1 MVYIK
6 RLVIKNFKSFGGTVR
21 LNFHKG
27 LNVITG
33 PNGGGKSNI
42 IDAVQFVFGEL
53 ATRRMRVSDLSELIY
68 DGVVEGGKA
77 RVAEVSITLDNTD
90 RGLAVDKDTVTIS
103 RRIDREGRSRYFID
117 GRRVSRRAV
126 LDLLDMAGI
135 NPSGYNIVL
144 QGAATRLSDLTA
156 AERMAALEDLI
167 GLREYDERKA
177 KAQERLREAERKI
190 EVASARIDEVRKRVL
205 DLERQ
210 RNDAIRYQ
218 FLCEEEA
225 RLKALKLSHE
235 VSTLERRLSELRERV
250 ERGEGEIER
259 LRAEVEELERRRGEI
274 ETQLETLKG
283 EMEERGGTRLPLL
296 ESELAGRKARIES
309 LEGRL
314 RELEHRR
321 GELERRLEEA
331 GGELEEARR
340 NLAEA
345 EEKLRRLREAEERLS
360 GEIEGLEDRRRS
372 LEEQVSSMR
381 EVLREGQRR
390 MEELRNSII
399 QMEDSLRG
407 IDAEIERH
415 NIRVESLEER
425 LRGLRERRERFKSTL
440 ESLRRRIEEYKQ
452 IKEKEERRLLEVF
465 RELERGLKRHRS
477 LKSGVKNARAL
488 LKKAES
494 EVSRWKAQRELWEK
508 LSTDARARE
517 RILEMGEAGAIEG
530 YHGPLIKLV
539 KYSRKY
545 AKAVEASSR
554 GWHTAIVVEDLETA
568 LECIRRL
575 KKTRLGVSRFLPLN
589 ALTPPERPPEPKG
602 RGIIGLMP
610 DIMKFD
616 KHYAPAVHYV
626 WGDTVLV
633 EDEEAALRV
642 VGEGYRAVTLDGD
655 VFEAEGALKGGH
667 YQPWREMLS
676 LIPRREEIE
685 RLSRDVRKLRGRI
698 DRGLKSLQGSGGK
711 LRRLNE
717 AVDEIRRSIERVE
730 REREEVLGG
739 YNRAERNLRMV
750 EDDIGRLEEE
760 LRKEKTLMETLME
773 RRARIEGEI
782 EKRRGEIEELTHLTP
797 SELTK
802 REGELYEVISQLSE
816 LRGRLNDIRAEMKTT
831 ENVIEGVLRRR
842 IGDLEREMERLREE
856 LNSIGEQRA
865 EIRAEIERL
874 SGEIE
879 HLEGEK
885 TEIMEALRSIR
896 ETIEEQRREMAK
908 LDAERRRLE
917 GRISR
922 LKEERMRLEMEI
934 QRLTLHMERRF
945 EELEGLGYPG
955 GLPIEGV
962 NMEEVEEA
970 LRLVREEKSSIKGIN
985 ELAEEQYKAV
995 VENYKQLSIRI
1006 NELEEEK
1013 ASIIRFIEEIER
1025 EKLSHF
1031 MEAFNELC
1039 ENFSAIF
1046 SKLTDGGDGRLEL
1059 QKPEDPFSGGIDLY
1073 IQFPGRSMRLAR
1085 GASGGE
1091 RSVAAI
1097 AYLLAIQRFLKAPF
1111 YLLDE
1116 IDAHLDEA
1124 NAIRLAEVLRENA
1137 EESQF
1142 IVISLKD
1149 VMVRAADKVYG
1160 VFNQNGRSRVLS
1172 LPRMEVRA

>member
-6 RLVIKNFKSFGGTVR
+6 RLVIRNFKSFGGTVR

-42 IDAVQFVFGEL
+42 IDAIQFVFGEL

-68 DGVVEGGKA
+68 DGVVEGGRA

-90 RGLAVDKDTVTIS
+90 RGLAVDRDAVTIS
-103 RRIDREGRSRYFID
+103 RRVDREGRSRYFID
-117 GRRVSRRAV
+117 GRRASRRAV
-126 LDLLDMAGI
+126 LDLLEMAGI
-135 NPSGYNIVL
+135 NPGGYNIVL

-156 AERMAALEDLI
+156 AERMTSLEELI

-177 KAQERLREAERKI
+177 RAQERLREAERKI
-190 EVASARIDEVRKRVL
+190 EVATARIDEVRKRVL

-210 RNDAIRYQ
+210 RNDALRYR

-225 RLKALKLSHE
+225 RLRAIKLSHE
-235 VSTLERRLSELRERV
+235 VSTIERRLSELRGRV
-250 ERGEGEIER
+250 GRGEEETQCLKAEI
-259 LRAEVEELERRRGEI
+259 EELEGKRGEI
-274 ETQLETLKG
+274 EAHLEALKR

-296 ESELAGRKARIES
+296 ESELAGRKTTIES
-309 LEGRL
+309 LEGQLRELDRREVEIERRLEEAERELEEARRRLEEAEGRL
-314 RELEHRR
+314 RELRDAE
-321 GELERRLEEA
+321 GE
-331 GGELEEARR
+331 
-340 NLAEA
+340 
-345 EEKLRRLREAEERLS
+345 LS
-360 GEIEGLEDRRRS
+360 GEIEELEHRRRS
-372 LEEQVSSMR
+372 LEGQVSSMR
-381 EVLREGQRR
+381 EKLREGQRR
-390 MEELRNSII
+390 IEELRASIM

-415 NIRVESLEER
+415 NIRVEGLEGR
-425 LRGLRERRERFKSTL
+425 LKGLRERRRRFKSTL
-440 ESLRRRIEEYKQ
+440 ESLKKRIEEYKRL
-452 IKEKEERRLLEVF
+452 EEDEERRLLEVF
-465 RELERGLKRHRS
+465 RELEMGLKRHRGI
-477 LKSGVKNARAL
+477 KERVKNARSL
-488 LKKAES
+488 LRKAES

-508 LSTDARARE
+508 LSTDGRARE
-517 RILEMGEAGAIEG
+517 RILEMGEAGAIPG
-530 YHGPLIKLV
+530 YHGPLIKLI

-545 AKAVEASSR
+545 GKAVEASSR

-575 KKTRLGVSRFLPLN
+575 KKTKLGVSRFLPLN
-589 ALTPPERPPEPKG
+589 SLMPPEAPPEPKG

-610 DIMKFD
+610 SILKFD
-616 KHYAPAVHYV
+616 EHYTPAVHYV

-633 EDEEAALRV
+633 EDEDAAIRV

-655 VFEAEGALKGGH
+655 VFEAEGAVEGGH
-667 YQPWREMLS
+667 YQPWRDMLT
-676 LIPRREEIE
+676 LIPGREEIE
-685 RLSRDVRKLRGRI
+685 RLSRDVRQLKTRI
-698 DRGLKSLQGSGGK
+698 DRGLKSLQGSGVK

-739 YNRAERNLRMV
+739 YSRAERNLRLV
-750 EDDIGRLEEE
+750 EDDIGKLEEE
-760 LRKEKTLMETLME
+760 LRKERALIETLME
-773 RRARIEGEI
+773 RRVRIEGEI
-782 EKRRGEIEELTHLTP
+782 ERRRSQIEELSGLTP
-797 SELTK
+797 SELTEM
-802 REGELYEVISQLSE
+802 EGQLYGVISRLSE
-816 LRGRLNDIRAEMKTT
+816 LRDKLNDIRAEMRTT
-831 ENVIEGVLRRR
+831 ENVMEGVLKRR
-842 IGDLEREMERLREE
+842 IRDLEGEMERLRGE
-856 LNSIGEQRA
+856 LETIDRRRM

-874 SGEIE
+874 SEE
-879 HLEGEK
+879 VERLEGEK
-885 TEIMEALRSIR
+885 TEIVGSLKSIR
-896 ETIEEQRREMAK
+896 EEIEAYREKREK
-908 LDAERRRLE
+908 LEAERRRLE
-917 GRISR
+917 ERMGR
-922 LKEERMRLEMEI
+922 LKDERMRLEMEI
-934 QRLTLHMERRF
+934 QRLSLHLERRF

-955 GLPIEGV
+955 GLSIEGV
-962 NMEEVEEA
+962 NLEEVDEA
-970 LRLVREEKSSIKGIN
+970 LKLVREEKASIRGVN
-985 ELAEEQYKAV
+985 ELADEQYRAV
-995 VENYKQLSIRI
+995 VENYKQLSLRI

-1031 MEAFNELC
+1031 MKAFNELC
-1039 ENFSAIF
+1039 ENFSTIF

-1073 IQFPGRSMRLAR
+1073 IQFPGRPMRLAR

-1124 NAIRLAEVLRENA
+1124 NVVKLVEVLRENA

-1142 IVISLKD
+1142 IVVSLKD

-1172 LPRMEVRA
+1172 LPRVEVRV

>member
-1 MVYIK
+1 
-6 RLVIKNFKSFGGTVR
+6 
-21 LNFHKG
+21 
-27 LNVITG
+27 
-33 PNGGGKSNI
+33 
-42 IDAVQFVFGEL
+42 
-53 ATRRMRVSDLSELIY
+53 
-68 DGVVEGGKA
+68 
-77 RVAEVSITLDNTD
+77 
-90 RGLAVDKDTVTIS
+90 
-103 RRIDREGRSRYFID
+103 
-117 GRRVSRRAV
+117 
-126 LDLLDMAGI
+126 
-135 NPSGYNIVL
+135 
-144 QGAATRLSDLTA
+144 
-156 AERMAALEDLI
+156 
-167 GLREYDERKA
+167 
-177 KAQERLREAERKI
+177 
-190 EVASARIDEVRKRVL
+190 
-205 DLERQ
+205 
-210 RNDAIRYQ
+210 
-218 FLCEEEA
+218 
-225 RLKALKLSHE
+225 
-235 VSTLERRLSELRERV
+235 
-250 ERGEGEIER
+250 
-259 LRAEVEELERRRGEI
+259 
-274 ETQLETLKG
+274 
-283 EMEERGGTRLPLL
+283 
-296 ESELAGRKARIES
+296 
-309 LEGRL
+309 
-314 RELEHRR
+314 

-381 EVLREGQRR
+381 DSLRESQRR

-465 RELERGLKRHRS
+465 KELERGLKRHRS

-508 LSTDARARE
+508 LSTDERARE

-589 ALTPPERPPEPKG
+589 SLTPPERPPKPKG

-616 KHYAPAVHYV
+616 EHYAPAVHYV

-642 VGEGYRAVTLDGD
+642 VAEGYRAVTLDGD

-685 RLSRDVRKLRGRI
+685 RLSRDVRKLKGRI
-698 DRGLKSLQGSGGK
+698 DRGLKSLQGSGGR

-730 REREEVLGG
+730 REREEVLSG
-739 YNRAERNLRMV
+739 YNRAERNLKMV

-760 LRKEKTLMETLME
+760 LRKEKNLIETLTE

-802 REGELYEVISQLSE
+802 MEGQLYEVISRLSE

-842 IGDLEREMERLREE
+842 IGDLE
-856 LNSIGEQRA
+856 
-865 EIRAEIERL
+865 
-874 SGEIE
+874 
-879 HLEGEK
+879 
-885 TEIMEALRSIR
+885 
-896 ETIEEQRREMAK
+896 
-908 LDAERRRLE
+908 
-917 GRISR
+917 
-922 LKEERMRLEMEI
+922 
-934 QRLTLHMERRF
+934 
-945 EELEGLGYPG
+945 
-955 GLPIEGV
+955 
-962 NMEEVEEA
+962 
-970 LRLVREEKSSIKGIN
+970 
-985 ELAEEQYKAV
+985 
-995 VENYKQLSIRI
+995 
-1006 NELEEEK
+1006 
-1013 ASIIRFIEEIER
+1013 
-1025 EKLSHF
+1025 
-1031 MEAFNELC
+1031 
-1039 ENFSAIF
+1039 
-1046 SKLTDGGDGRLEL
+1046 
-1059 QKPEDPFSGGIDLY
+1059 
-1073 IQFPGRSMRLAR
+1073 
-1085 GASGGE
+1085 
-1091 RSVAAI
+1091 
-1097 AYLLAIQRFLKAPF
+1097 
-1111 YLLDE
+1111 
-1116 IDAHLDEA
+1116 
-1124 NAIRLAEVLRENA
+1124 
-1137 EESQF
+1137 
-1142 IVISLKD
+1142 
-1149 VMVRAADKVYG
+1149 
-1160 VFNQNGRSRVLS
+1160 
-1172 LPRMEVRA
+1172 